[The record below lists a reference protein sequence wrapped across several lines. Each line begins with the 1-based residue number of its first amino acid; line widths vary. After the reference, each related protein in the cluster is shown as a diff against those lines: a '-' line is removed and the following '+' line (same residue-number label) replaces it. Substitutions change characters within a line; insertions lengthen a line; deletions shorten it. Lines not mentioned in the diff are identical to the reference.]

1 MEKRYTCEYD
11 LYDTLKA
18 TTAKCFLYVSE
29 FHCQTFSDVL
39 YYQWLKGKIFFF
51 LKAGTDLNYRN
62 AW

>member
-29 FHCQTFSDVL
+29 FHSQTFSDIL

-51 LKAGTDLNYRN
+51 IKQELT
-62 AW
+62 